1 MASGDLPLQERIA
14 TASPIYAL
22 MHSSSDIVVHARL
35 VEPLCD
41 FSEVRVKAIQG
52 RAPGQWNLVLA
63 ALDRPGLLAM
73 FTGALVHEAIDVQS
87 AVLASW
93 DDGAALQALVVNSP
107 KPPET
112 GALKRSLE
120 WSLTQGLY
128 APPVDRASVVFDQ
141 SDDTIYTSCEVTAP
155 DRPGLLHAVAV
166 AIANAGANIHA
177 ASVRTVDGIA
187 KDLFDLSDGDNKKL
201 EPRVSRAIEAN
212 LRNGFSGGG

>member
-1 MASGDLPLQERIA
+1 MASGDEALQERIA

-41 FSEVRVKAIQG
+41 FGEVRVKATPG
-52 RAPGQWNLVLA
+52 RAPGTWNLILA
-63 ALDRPGLLAM
+63 AMDRPGLLAM
-73 FTGALVHEAIDVQS
+73 FTGALVHEAINVQT

-93 DDGAALQALVVNSP
+93 DDGAALQALEVTADRA
-107 KPPET
+107 PET
-112 GALKRSLE
+112 GALKHALE

-128 APPVDRASVVFDQ
+128 APPVDRASVVFDD
-141 SDDTIYTSCEVTAP
+141 SDDTIFTSCEVTAP
-155 DRPGLLHAVAV
+155 DRPGLLHAIAT

-187 KDLFDLSDGDNKKL
+187 RDLFDVSDGDGHKL
-201 EPRVSRAIEAN
+201 APHVSRKIEAN
-212 LRNGFSGGG
+212 LRNGFSG

>member
-1 MASGDLPLQERIA
+1 MASGDEALQERIA

-41 FSEVRVKAIQG
+41 FGEVRVKATPG
-52 RAPGQWNLVLA
+52 RAPGSWNLILA

-73 FTGALVHEAIDVQS
+73 FTGALVHEAINVQT

-93 DDGAALQALVVNSP
+93 DDGAALQALEVTADRA
-107 KPPET
+107 PET
-112 GALKRSLE
+112 GALKHALE

-128 APPVDRASVVFDQ
+128 APPVDRASVVFDD
-141 SDDTIYTSCEVTAP
+141 SDDTIFTSCEVTAP
-155 DRPGLLHAVAV
+155 DRPGLLHAIAV

-187 KDLFDLSDGDNKKL
+187 RDLFDVSDGDGQKL
-201 EPRVSRAIEAN
+201 APNVSRAIEAN
-212 LRNGFSGGG
+212 LRNGFSG